1 MARYAALCQEQ
12 DLVPIVEPEV
22 LMVTELTL
30 RQVFAQLYRHR
41 VQLEGTILKPNMIVP
56 GKKRRRPL
64 RRKWPG

>member
-1 MARYAALCQEQ
+1 M
-12 DLVPIVEPEV
+12 PIVEPEV